1 MPSTLYLIDGHAL
14 AYRTYFALT
23 AGGGAASRWQTSAGE
38 PTAGTYGFASVL
50 LRYFEQDRPDYLMV
64 AFDVGATFRDEIYPE
79 YKGTRE
85 KMPED
90 LATQIERIR
99 QMVDTFNIPRLER
112 DGYEADD
119 VLGSIAR
126 KAAAQGLGVKII
138 TGDRDLLQLVD
149 DRIIVTLPEGKS
161 IGDAKDYRADDVFAK
176 MGARP
181 DQIVDLKALIGDTS
195 DNIPGV
201 KGIGQKTA
209 EKLLAEYGTLD
220 AIYANL
226 AKIGGSVA
234 AKLEA
239 GRAEA
244 TLSQKL
250 ALIITDLDIPLDLDR
265 ARIANFDP
273 APVIE
278 LFRELEFRSLSTRLT
293 EIVKSFGGGRGD
305 PAPTGGTR
313 APTGGNAPGKGGQ
326 LSMFSDPAA
335 SYEAAPAPE
344 EIAPREGSIS
354 VEIVDT
360 PEKLSALVAALNS
373 AAVISFDTETTS
385 TDQNQADIVG
395 ISLAVQA
402 GHGWYIPVGHRGG
415 RQLPLQTVIDAL
427 RGPLTDAGIPKVAHN
442 AKYDYIILAR
452 YGLRVTPIGFDTMIA
467 EWLRDPSSRNL
478 GLKKLAWVRLD
489 AEMTEIKALIGV
501 GQKQITMADV
511 PVAKAAAYA
520 ADDAEVV
527 VRLLPMLEQDVKDV
541 NADKL
546 MREMELPLIPVLAD
560 MEMAGIALDTEFLAG
575 MSGELAAQMADLT
588 SKVFTAVGEEFN
600 LNSTQQLSDA
610 LFKRLQIPPP
620 AGTKKNASGHYS
632 TAVDVLESL
641 QEEYEV
647 VGWIMTYRELSK
659 LQSTYVEALPQQVNP
674 HTRRVHTSYNQTG
687 SITGRI
693 ASSDPNLQNIPI
705 RTELGRRVRR
715 AFVAEEGNALLAV
728 DYSQVE
734 LRIVAH
740 MSGDEAMIAAFNA
753 GQDIHATTAAAVN
766 SIPLDTV
773 TSAQRRH
780 AKAIN
785 FGLIYGMSA
794 FGLTRTTDL
803 TLAESENFVEA
814 YFQQFPGVKAYLDGM
829 RKIAAE
835 QGYVETLLGRRRY
848 FPGLKGGSN
857 PQVRA
862 REEREAINAPI
873 QGTAADILKIAMLRI
888 PPALQEAGLAA
899 RMLLQVHDELV
910 FECPLAEVAATA
922 KVVRATLEGAYPLRV
937 PLLSEAKSGPNWYE
951 MEPVALI

>member
-1 MPSTLYLIDGHAL
+1 MPATLYLIDGHAL

-64 AFDVGATFRDEIYPE
+64 AFDVGATFRDELFPD

-90 LATQIERIR
+90 LAVQIERIR

-149 DRIIVTLPEGKS
+149 DRVIVTLPEGKS
-161 IGDAKDYRADDVFAK
+161 IGDAKDYRAADVVEK
-176 MGARP
+176 MGVRP

-209 EKLLAEYGTLD
+209 EKLLAQYHTLD

-226 AKIGGSVA
+226 PAIGGSAA

-239 GRAEA
+239 GRADA
-244 TLSQKL
+244 YLSQTL
-250 ALIITDLDIPLDLDR
+250 ARIITDLDIPLDLDR

-278 LFRELEFRSLSTRLT
+278 LFRELEFRSLTTRLT
-293 EIVKSFGGGRGD
+293 EIVKAFGGESGTNPARGVTAPAKGAPPAGGQMSLFAE
-305 PAPTGGTR
+305 PAPAYQADIPVKSGIR
-313 APTGGNAPGKGGQ
+313 
-326 LSMFSDPAA
+326 
-335 SYEAAPAPE
+335 
-344 EIAPREGSIS
+344 

-360 PEKLSALVAALNS
+360 PEKLTTLIDALNA

-402 GHGWYIPVGHRGG
+402 GQGWYIPVGHHEG
-415 RQLPLQTVIDAL
+415 RQLPLQTVMDAL
-427 RGPLTDAGIPKVAHN
+427 RAPLTNADIPKVAHN
-442 AKYDYIILAR
+442 VKYDYIILAR
-452 YGLRVTPIGFDTMIA
+452 HGLRVTPIGFDTMIA
-467 EWLRDPSSRNL
+467 EWLRDPGSRNL

-489 AEMTEIKALIGV
+489 ADMTEIKELIGT

-527 VRLLPMLEQDVKDV
+527 VRLLPMLEQDVQDV
-541 NADKL
+541 SADKL

-575 MSGELAAQMADLT
+575 MSAELAAQMNELT
-588 SKVFTAVGEEFN
+588 GKVYAAAGEEFN

-641 QEEYEV
+641 QDEYEV

-659 LQSTYVEALPQQVNP
+659 LQSTYVDALPQQVNP
-674 HTRRVHTSYNQTG
+674 RTGRVHTSYNQTG
-687 SITGRI
+687 SVTGRI

-715 AFVAEEGNALLAV
+715 AFIAEPGNSLLAV

-753 GQDIHATTAAAVN
+753 GQDIHATTAAAIHNV
-766 SIPLDTV
+766 PLEQV
-773 TSAQRRH
+773 SGAQRRH

-814 YFQQFPGVKAYLDGM
+814 YFQRFPGVKKYLDGM
-829 RKIAAE
+829 RKTAAE

-848 FPGLKGGSN
+848 FPELKGGSN
-857 PQVRA
+857 PAVRA
-862 REEREAINAPI
+862 RAEREAINAPI
-873 QGTAADILKIAMLRI
+873 QGTAADIMKIAMLRI
-888 PPALQEAGLAA
+888 PPALKQAGLSAK
-899 RMLLQVHDELV
+899 MLLQVHDELV
-910 FECPLAEVAATA
+910 FECPLSEVAATA
-922 KVVRATLEGAYPLRV
+922 REVRATLEGAYPLRV
-937 PLLSEAKSGPNWYE
+937 PLLTEAKSGPNWYE
-951 MEPVALI
+951 MTPVALI